1 MNANHSGAAVVGIDV
16 GGVKKGFHG
25 VVLRQGNVSEKFA
38 THNPAAMVTWCRAIH
53 ACVVGVDAPC
63 SWSLTGRQR
72 PCERELSKVGI
83 SAFATP
89 GVAVGRRHPFYGW
102 MLNGAELFRLLRR
115 HYQLFDGRHS
125 TQAPVCFE
133 TFPHAVACALAGRTL
148 SAKKKRVDRR
158 RLLSQAGMAIESL
171 NNIDEIDAALCA
183 FTAQQFL
190 AGAFRA
196 YGDDQEGFIV
206 VPRIQGRGETGP
218 FPTS

>member
-1 MNANHSGAAVVGIDV
+1 MKAMHSGPAVVGVDV

-25 VVLRQGNVSEKFA
+25 VALRQGNVSGKFA
-38 THNPAAMVTWCRAIH
+38 THDPAAMVTWCRAIH
-53 ACVVGVDAPC
+53 AWAVGIDAPC

-72 PCERELSKVGI
+72 LCERELCEAGI

-89 GVAVGRRHPFYGW
+89 SPAVGRSHPFFGW
-102 MLNGAELFRLLRR
+102 MLNGARLFRLLRPY
-115 HYQLFDGRHS
+115 YQLFNGRHS

-148 SAKKKRVDRR
+148 SAKKKGVDRR
-158 RLLSQAGMAIESL
+158 RLLSQAGIAVESL
-171 NNIDEIDAALCA
+171 SNIDEVDAALCA

-206 VPRIQGRGETGP
+206 VPRIQGG
-218 FPTS
+218 